1 MVIASEARVLENWM
15 TSKGRESLLK
25 HGCFYRYIERSYK
38 FLVNYHPDVCTL
50 KNNHDKLP
58 THNIPY
64 PGKRGEMN
72 ERRQLRKATGF
83 KIMRHRAEV

>member
-1 MVIASEARVLENWM
+1 MKIPLHLSTSFFSIFMIIASEARVLENWM

-50 KNNHDKLP
+50 KIIMTNSLRIIFH
-58 THNIPY
+58 IPV
-64 PGKRGEMN
+64 RGE
-72 ERRQLRKATGF
+72 K
-83 KIMRHRAEV
+83 

>member
-50 KNNHDKLP
+50 KIIMTNS
-58 THNIPY
+58 HNIPY